1 MKKWIIII
9 SIAVVILIGLAAN
22 VYLNALKP
30 VKAAEQKA
38 AAIANAK
45 TDLQSIKDF
54 SIFNGDE
61 TYYVVK
67 GTNSKNEKTIV
78 WIPEKGGE
86 ILERKEAEGISRE
99 EAINK
104 VREEKNPEK
113 ILSVR
118 LGMVDNQPAWEIYSQ
133 SESGLINYYYLD
145 FDTGEEWLTVIE
157 NL

>member
-9 SIAVVILIGLAAN
+9 TICFLILIGLAAN
-22 VYLNALKP
+22 VYLNAVKP
-30 VKAAEQKA
+30 VKAAEEKA

-45 TDLQSIKDF
+45 TDLQSMEDF

-67 GTNSKNEKTIV
+67 GINSKNEKTIV
-78 WIPEKGGE
+78 WIPEKGGK
-86 ILERKEAEGISRE
+86 ILERKEAKGISRE
-99 EAINK
+99 EAIEK
-104 VREEKNPEK
+104 VREEKDPEK

-118 LGMVDNQPAWEIYSQ
+118 LGIIEKQPAWEIYSQ
-133 SESGLINYYYLD
+133 SDGGLINYYYLD
-145 FDTGEEWLTVIE
+145 FDTGEWLTIIE